1 MTCIAYFLKKKLNI
15 DEEILT
21 NPEVSETFWQI
32 VWSWQYVLYQPLD
45 IKTYVLLEKNLHIF
59 IHKYI

>member
-32 VWSWQYVLYQPLD
+32 VWSWQYVMYQPLD
-45 IKTYVLLEKNLHIF
+45 IKTYVLLEKNLHLF